1 MEDVLHIAI
10 CEDTKPEQDRLL
22 TMLRETETPC
32 SCTLFQSAEEL
43 LAVYAP
49 MKFDLLLMDIYMD
62 GITGVEAVTRIRETD
77 RDVSVAFL
85 TTSEDFALAGYRLS
99 ALGYLVKPYGKSELE
114 DLLKRAQD
122 AKNAIPALQIRRN
135 GQEERV
141 RLSRLSY
148 LESQGRQVLLHLQD
162 GESIQIYEKL
172 SELLPQLPEE
182 FFFPCHKSYCVNL
195 SQVQYIDKELSC
207 FSMANGDNVPIR
219 RLRMA
224 AAKQALQTC
233 LLNQARR
240 AT

>member
-1 MEDVLHIAI
+1 MPDLLHIAI
-10 CEDTKPEQDRLL
+10 CEDTKSEQEKLVS
-22 TMLRETETPC
+22 MLAASPVPH

-99 ALGYLVKPYGKSELE
+99 ALNYLIKPYQQEE
-114 DLLKRAQD
+114 INTLLSRAQ
-122 AKNAIPALQIRRN
+122 AAQQQIPSLTVLQE
-135 GQEERV
+135 GQPV
-141 RLSRLSY
+141 QLRLSQIVS
-148 LESQGRQVLLHLQD
+148 LEIQNHHVLITLTTGNTLRV
-162 GESIQIYEKL
+162 YEKL
-172 SELLPQLPEE
+172 SDLLPRLPEE

-195 SQVQYIDKELSC
+195 SQVQSIDKDLSC
-207 FSMANGDNVPIR
+207 FVMTGEKRIPIR

-224 AAKQALQTC
+224 AAKQALQTH
-233 LLNQARR
+233 LLNQTRR
-240 AT
+240 EP